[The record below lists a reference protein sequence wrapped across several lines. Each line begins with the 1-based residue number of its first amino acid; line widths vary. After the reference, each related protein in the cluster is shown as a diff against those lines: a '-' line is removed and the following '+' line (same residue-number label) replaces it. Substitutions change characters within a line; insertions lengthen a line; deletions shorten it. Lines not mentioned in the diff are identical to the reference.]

1 MKQISLILILALLV
15 TLAAC
20 GKQAPALPTEQETV
34 ASEPQTLP
42 EAETFSVKPQ
52 TLKGYALTPD
62 GDSVPVQLTMQVEDV
77 RKGEEA
83 EKIIGDSGVELPEPP
98 EGKEYIYILLNVNY
112 DDGEMDPFFFYEN
125 YPASWAEARV
135 HFNVPGDSGNN
146 EDVTSLLQNPIWG
159 STPDSYGIYSRELTV
174 GGNFSGEI
182 AFLQDVG
189 NTQPLIFEG
198 YGQVLKFA
206 IQ

>member
-1 MKQISLILILALLV
+1 MKQISLILMLALLV

-20 GKQAPALPTEQETV
+20 GKPASVMPTEPETV
-34 ASEPQTLP
+34 ASEPQPLP
-42 EAETFSVKPQ
+42 EAETFSVEPQ

-83 EKIIGDSGVELPEPP
+83 LEAFDSSGAELPAAP
-98 EGKEYIYILLNVNY
+98 EGKEYISVTVKVCY
-112 DDGEMDPFFFYEN
+112 DDGELETLYFCEN

-135 HFNVPGDSGNN
+135 HFNIPGDSGNN
-146 EDVTSLLQNPIWG
+146 EDVTSLLRNPIWG
-159 STPDSYGIYSRELTV
+159 HSQDANGFPGRDLAKGAEV
-174 GGNFSGEI
+174 SGEV
-182 AFLQDVG
+182 AFLQDIG

>member
-20 GKQAPALPTEQETV
+20 GKQASVMPTELETA

-42 EAETFSVKPQ
+42 EAENLEPQ

-83 EKIIGDSGVELPEPP
+83 LEAFDSSGAELPAAP
-98 EGKEYIYILLNVNY
+98 EGKEYISVTVKVRY
-112 DDGEMDPFFFYEN
+112 DDGELENLYFCEN

-135 HFNVPGDSGNN
+135 HFNIPGDSGNN

-159 STPDSYGIYSRELTV
+159 RAQDANGFPGRDLAKGAEV
-174 GGNFSGEI
+174 SGEV
-182 AFLQDVG
+182 AFLQDIG

-198 YGQVLKFA
+198 YGQVLKFE

>member
-1 MKQISLILILALLV
+1 M
-15 TLAAC
+15 
-20 GKQAPALPTEQETV
+20 
-34 ASEPQTLP
+34 
-42 EAETFSVKPQ
+42 
-52 TLKGYALTPD
+52 
-62 GDSVPVQLTMQVEDV
+62 
-77 RKGEEA
+77 
-83 EKIIGDSGVELPEPP
+83 
-98 EGKEYIYILLNVNY
+98 NY
-112 DDGEMDPFFFYEN
+112 DDGEMAPFFFYEN

-174 GGNFSGEI
+174 GVNFSGEI